1 MNINPLILGLN
12 GQQHL
17 PPNGNHQAHHG
28 PITHQLGLPLP
39 PGLSRGTNEYSSSP
53 QDGRS
58 RKNQRLT
65 NSNGSTRLGGTGV
78 LDGSNVSIAGTLRI
92 SAPGTYA
99 NGNSTTLGIHHD
111 GSAPRTRT
119 RDNGSD
125 STSDISYNS
134 HRSAASS
141 TRLGATGVLDGSNV
155 SIAGTPRISAPGTCA
170 NGNSYTLGIHH
181 NGSAPRTRTRD
192 NGSDSTSDISYNSH
206 RSAAYTLENSSGIH
220 PNSHSY
226 AHRTHNHGS
235 SSNPAIHYQSTH
247 DNRSDS
253 APSIHYNGHKSA
265 PGPCDNAS
273 SSACHVHFNSLSSAP
288 GLTHDNSPGSTPGT
302 CDTSQNPVP
311 DTHLAD
317 SRLNGLALGSQQQH
331 PNKACNFGD
340 THLSG
345 QTGTTGPRHTEHVSH
360 QASTLPDTNQPSDQA
375 STVPDTNQLRNQAST
390 VPNTNQPSTVPV
402 PKPRKPRKKKA
413 PVPVTD
419 DGAQAVNPN
428 GNVVKSTIPAGPTQR
443 ETITR
448 FLNENNPPPEIPA
461 AVQPTMAE
469 FMNKTTAE
477 IRKIAQ
483 DKSKKVMTGED
494 EAFFFEFYEKQQRK
508 LAAAAVQRHVSVG
521 MVEHLLGQKQ
531 AVRKASGWNNFQTKH
546 SSLFKG
552 KGKGVRGSGAM
563 SELSVMWTA
572 MTPEERAA
580 YATENLSPTEKD
592 PTRLRV
598 NSESLRLAEKRVEKW
613 MNTWQK
619 KAVNIA
625 ASNHC
630 EIVIFA
636 VSSHLC
642 DYSFQNI
649 RATPGAAEFVREIT
663 SSDGLKNYQSRLQ
676 AFLTGARLN
685 HISASLAK
693 ETSKKGQSKSEVTAT
708 REKLAELV
716 DHAKDG
722 KKASWTWQGCDDALG
737 KLGYKVI
744 FMPGHVSQ
752 PDWIKSYSNSL
763 RPTEAKLIN
772 QDIDNGLIR
781 VIHDQDALI
790 GRTRTIKQKA
800 TQPLTPGED
809 HSANQPPPPPN
820 GHHQQTNQK
829 KKSCKTPPVPRK
841 PRKRARV
848 PLLTPEEQ
856 LLDESSSESSESEIA
871 I

>member
-12 GQQHL
+12 GQQYL
-17 PPNGNHQAHHG
+17 PPNGNHQAHHV
-28 PITHQLGLPLP
+28 PIPHQLGLPLP

-58 RKNQRLT
+58 RNNQRLT

-99 NGNSTTLGIHHD
+99 NGNSSTLGIHHD

-125 STSDISYNS
+125 ST
-134 HRSAASS
+134 A
-141 TRLGATGVLDGSNV
+141 
-155 SIAGTPRISAPGTCA
+155 
-170 NGNSYTLGIHH
+170 
-181 NGSAPRTRTRD
+181 
-192 NGSDSTSDISYNSH
+192 DISYNSH

-226 AHRTHNHGS
+226 AHRTHNNGS
-235 SSNPAIHYQSTH
+235 NSNPAIHYQSTQ
-247 DNRSDS
+247 DNSSDS
-253 APSIHYNGHKSA
+253 APSVHYNGRKRA
-265 PGPCDNAS
+265 AGPSDNAS
-273 SSACHVHFNSLSSAP
+273 SSARHVHFNSLASVP
-288 GLTHDNSPGSTPGT
+288 GLTHDNGPGSTPGT
-302 CDTSQNPVP
+302 CDTSQTPVP

-331 PNKACNFGD
+331 PNKACTSGD
-340 THLSG
+340 RLSLNTHLSG
-345 QTGTTGPRHTEHVSH
+345 QTGTTGPRHTDHVSH
-360 QASTLPDTNQPSDQA
+360 QA
-375 STVPDTNQLRNQAST
+375 STVPDTNQPRTQTSTVPDTNQLPNQAST
-390 VPNTNQPSTVPV
+390 APNTNQPSTVPV

-413 PVPVTD
+413 PVPVRTD
-419 DGAQAVNPN
+419 DGAHAVNPN
-428 GNVVKSTIPAGPTQR
+428 GNVVNSTTPAGPTQR

-477 IRKIAQ
+477 LHKIAQ
-483 DKSKKVMTGED
+483 EKSKKVMTGED
-494 EAFFFEFYEKQQRK
+494 EAFFFEFYEKQQRE

-521 MVEHLLGQKQ
+521 MVEHLLGRKQ
-531 AVRKASGWNNFQTKH
+531 AVREASGWNNFQTKH
-546 SSLFKG
+546 GSLFKG

-563 SELSVMWTA
+563 SELSVMWAA

-580 YATENLSPTEKD
+580 YATENLSPTEQD
-592 PTRLRV
+592 TARLRV

-619 KAVNIA
+619 K
-625 ASNHC
+625 
-630 EIVIFA
+630 
-636 VSSHLC
+636 
-642 DYSFQNI
+642 NI

-663 SSDGLKNYQSRLQ
+663 SSDGLRNYQSRLQ

-685 HISASLAK
+685 DISASLAREK
-693 ETSKKGQSKSEVTAT
+693 NNKGQSKSEVTAT

-716 DHAKDG
+716 DHATDG

-790 GRTRTIKQKA
+790 GRTRTIKQKPQPHSSIQSGTRGQLQAGEHRGEDPTA
-800 TQPLTPGED
+800 TQPSPPGED

-820 GHHQQTNQK
+820 GHQQTNQK
-829 KKSCKTPPVPRK
+829 QKSCKRLPVPRK

-856 LLDESSSESSESEIA
+856 LLDESSSESSESDIA
-871 I
+871 IRSPKRQRTQNAPAVDTNTLLSGSNSQQGPLAND